1 MFRVRREM
9 TSSASSAVSTQMSG
23 TLVFV
28 LVTVAGGGGTAA
40 WARLVAVVAPDEDGE
55 PEPPSPL
62 GRMYPKRVPA
72 TNSSPSAATHHQ
84 RGRAGMPKGDEAATG
99 GAGGSRG
106 FGDRSASSPAG
117 SNIEPMRAPISA
129 KLRRI
134 SSSSCCWRCSSRCC
148 SSRSVA
154 MLPSPQGMDRALRR
168 RRCAL
173 EPTDRGHGPVRTVDA
188 LRAGRLQRSRHTP
201 ANRQTYVVL
210 GLPPLACTTGG

>member
-72 TNSSPSAATHHQ
+72 TNNRTSAAAHHQ
-84 RGRAGMPKGDEAATG
+84 RARAGMAKGDEAATG

-106 FGDRSASSPAG
+106 FRDRSASSGSAG

-129 KLRRI
+129 KPRRI
-134 SSSSCCWRCSSRCC
+134 SSSSRCWRSRSSRP
-148 SSRSVA
+148 VA
-154 MLPSPQGMDRALRR
+154 MLPSPKAWTERSGGDGAPWSR
-168 RRCAL
+168 
-173 EPTDRGHGPVRTVDA
+173 PGRGHGPVMTVAA
-188 LRAGRLQRSRHTP
+188 LRAGRLQRVRHTP

-210 GLPPLACTTGG
+210 VLPPLV